1 MKLLR
6 CSFVKPLFEGSLS
19 RLTSPSSA
27 YYAWPATFAPPRC
40 NLLCLRAR
48 SEAPILRGRSPRH
61 RRARRRA
68 RCQVRMSRGALSSCE
83 RAVRRRWLRGCTAHA
98 RCGQGQRRTAVTG
111 AHWRAAR
118 EGRQDHSGR
127 TRNAEATTAISG
139 EGFWVGRRRR
149 DCPHVHV
156 PLILH
161 KRTHLGRSVEPKG
174 TACSHAA
181 RTGGQ
186 HNYDRLQDVV
196 HSRAGMHL

>member
-1 MKLLR
+1 MARNL
-6 CSFVKPLFEGSLS
+6 CAPQVQSTVPQSSFRG
-19 RLTSPSSA
+19 A
-27 YYAWPATFAPPRC
+27 YPTWEVAPAPPC
-40 NLLCLRAR
+40 
-48 SEAPILRGRSPRH
+48 EASSTLP
-61 RRARRRA
+61 
-68 RCQVRMSRGALSSCE
+68 QVRMSRGALSSCE

>member
-1 MKLLR
+1 MKLLC

-83 RAVRRRWLRGCTAHA
+83 RAVRRRCLRECTAHA
-98 RCGQGQRRTAVTG
+98 CRGQGQRRTAVPAAVTG

-139 EGFWVGRRRR
+139 EGFWVGRRGATARM
-149 DCPHVHV
+149 CMS
-156 PLILH
+156 
-161 KRTHLGRSVEPKG
+161 RSYY
-174 TACSHAA
+174 TSA
-181 RTGGQ
+181 RTSEDLSNQRVQRVVMRHGQ
-186 HNYDRLQDVV
+186 EDSTTTTD
-196 HSRAGMHL
+196 SRM